1 MKAFLIDPQAQQ
13 ITQVEYSGDYRQI
26 YEHINAPMFTTAT
39 FNEAG
44 DTCFVDD
51 EGLFNGDNCFFV
63 IAGYPQP
70 LAGRALVLGCNDE
83 GESTEP
89 SITLGQCRAM
99 VEWVPR
105 FMVAAVA
112 LRLEEEYRQA

>member
-13 ITQVEYSGDYRQI
+13 ITQVEYSGDYREI
-26 YEHINAPMFTTAT
+26 YEHINAQLFTTAT
-39 FNEAG
+39 FNNAG

-51 EGLFNGDNCFFV
+51 EGLFNGDNGFFV

-70 LAGRALVLGCNDE
+70 LAGRGLVLGCNDE

-89 SITLGQCRAM
+89 SITLNQLRAL
-99 VEWVPR
+99 VDWVPR

-112 LRLEEEYRQA
+112 EALEEEYRRG